1 MTRRPPRS
9 TRSVTLFPYATLFRS
24 RAGGGGDEGG
34 KREEERADRFPEHGR
49 YLAHRAPA
57 PNHFRLSFRGVAAA
71 VQLSLLDQRA
81 TEPLTPA
88 FSFARAKDIA
98 LSDPQPLSFQDLIL
112 TLQHYWSERRS
123 EEHTS
128 ELQSLMRISYAVF
141 CLKKKIK
148 K

>member
-1 MTRRPPRS
+1 MDGAEQVDGGVLVRQLPQGGPCLRR
-9 TRSVTLFPYATLFRS
+9 A

-88 FSFARAKDIA
+88 FSFARDRKRVVSGKGVCIRVESGGGGD
-98 LSDPQPLSFQDLIL
+98 
-112 TLQHYWSERRS
+112 
-123 EEHTS
+123 
-128 ELQSLMRISYAVF
+128 
-141 CLKKKIK
+141 
-148 K
+148 